1 MPGTQ
6 ADGKD
11 QSKGFE
17 HLGVQRMEIKL
28 LLENEGLFIKRS
40 SFEFWV
46 HLPPLQTQEMIN
58 AVSMIFCIG
67 SSKHLTFS
75 HFASIGSQSSGI

>member
-17 HLGVQRMEIKL
+17 HSGVQRMEIKL

-46 HLPPLQTQEMIN
+46 HLPLIQTIN
-58 AVSMIFCIG
+58 AVSMIFCLG
-67 SSKHLTFS
+67 SSKHLT
-75 HFASIGSQSSGI
+75 